1 MKLIEE
7 VTDIL
12 SHLYNHG
19 WDERNGGN
27 LSYIAK
33 EEEVAEVCSLD
44 SNLRVFVYPDC
55 DLSPLVGKYFV
66 ITGTG
71 KYFKNCEKDPETNL
85 GIVRVEDAHT
95 PRLLWGYKT
104 GGSPTSEAPTHL
116 LCHAK
121 RLAKDPLH
129 RVVMHCHP
137 TNLIAMT
144 HVVPLDSA
152 RFTEIL
158 WKMQTESI
166 VVFPEGVAVLPWMLC
181 GGTEIV
187 LATAEKMN
195 SYRSVVWAQHGLFCT
210 GKDLDEAYGLIETIE
225 KAAEIYMLIAD
236 KKVLQSISN
245 DNLKEIA
252 KAFHIEYRKGIID

>member
-1 MKLIEE
+1 
-7 VTDIL
+7 
-12 SHLYNHG
+12 
-19 WDERNGGN
+19 
-27 LSYIAK
+27 
-33 EEEVAEVCSLD
+33 
-44 SNLRVFVYPDC
+44 
-55 DLSPLVGKYFV
+55 
-66 ITGTG
+66 
-71 KYFKNCEKDPETNL
+71 
-85 GIVRVEDAHT
+85 
-95 PRLLWGYKT
+95 
-104 GGSPTSEAPTHL
+104 
-116 LCHAK
+116 
-121 RLAKDPLH
+121 
-129 RVVMHCHP
+129 MHCHP

-181 GGTEIV
+181 GGTEIG
-187 LATAEKMN
+187 LATAEKMD

-252 KAFHIEYRKGIID
+252 EAFHIEYRKGIID

>member
-1 MKLIEE
+1 MKLLEE

-12 SHLYNHG
+12 DHLYVHG

-44 SNLRVFVYPDC
+44 ADLGRFVYPDV
-55 DLSPLVGKYFV
+55 DLGILIGRYFV

-71 KYFKNCEKDPETNL
+71 KYFKNAKKDPKTNL
-85 GIVRVEDAHT
+85 GIMRVEDAHT
-95 PRLLWGYKT
+95 LRLLWGYQ
-104 GGSPTSEAPTHL
+104 GGGRPTSEAPTHL

-121 RLAKDPLH
+121 RLAIDPAH

-144 HVVPLDSA
+144 HVCPLDSA
-152 RFTEIL
+152 FFTETL

-166 VVFPEGVAVLPWMLC
+166 VVFPEGVSVLPWLLC
-181 GGTEIV
+181 GGTEIG
-187 LATAEKMN
+187 LATADKMKE
-195 SYRSVVWAQHGLFCT
+195 YRSVVWAQHGLFCT

-225 KAAEIYMLIAD
+225 KAAEIYMLIAG

-245 DNLKEIA
+245 ENLKEIA
-252 KAFHIEYRKGIID
+252 DAFRIEYRKGIID

>member
-1 MKLIEE
+1 MKLIEQ

-27 LSYIAK
+27 LSYIAT
-33 EEEVAEVCSLD
+33 EEEVAEVCPLD
-44 SNLRVFVYPDC
+44 SNLRSFTYPDC
-55 DLSPLVGKYFV
+55 DLSALIGKYFV

-95 PRLLWGYKT
+95 LRLLWGYKT

-181 GGTEIV
+181 GGTEIG
-187 LATAEKMN
+187 LATAEKMD

-252 KAFHIEYRKGIID
+252 EAFHIEYRKGIID